1 MYERRKTYLL
11 NDFYI
16 RKMSKLN
23 DTKKENLMKKQI
35 LFIISLL
42 LVLPLGACGV
52 FQSNSNNGAPVASGT
67 IAANDVKISS
77 EIGGKIV
84 TVAVKEG
91 DVVSAGEEL
100 FQVDD
105 EIAQSQYNQAKAAVD
120 AANATVSAA
129 EAQLS
134 NAQLQYE
141 LVLQNARMQDVQAR
155 DSAWLAS
162 QDNEIKVPVWYYEKN
177 ERIDALKTEV
187 ENAGADLDTQLANL
201 EKELKDASN
210 DDFIETEKEL
220 AQTQAAFHIAGMTLE
235 QAKAANDNELV
246 DVAQKSY
253 DSILADLDAIQRN
266 YDRMLTTSAADDVL
280 QARAKVTVA
289 RSRLDNAQDQLILL
303 QQGDESLQV
312 EAARAGVEQAKTAVT
327 QAQANLTQAQA
338 ALKTL
343 EIQIEKTSVRAPVS
357 GTIISLNLSEGELLT
372 PGSVALTI
380 GQLDEVEIT
389 VFVPE
394 DKYGEIDLGQAVTVT
409 ADSFPGVNYEGV
421 VSHIADQAE
430 FTPRNVQTADGRKT
444 TVYTI
449 KILVPNENRINHS
462 SRVCRWM

>member
-1 MYERRKTYLL
+1 
-11 NDFYI
+11 
-16 RKMSKLN
+16 
-23 DTKKENLMKKQI
+23 MKK
-35 LFIISLL
+35 LTLSLALLL
-42 LVLPLGACGV
+42 LVLPLGACSA
-52 FQSNSNNGAPVASGT
+52 FQSTSSNGALIASGT
-67 IAANDVKISS
+67 IATNDVKISS
-77 EIGGKIV
+77 EIGGEVV
-84 TVAVKEG
+84 TIAVKEG
-91 DVVSAGEEL
+91 DVVSAGDTL

-120 AANATVSAA
+120 AASATVSAA

-134 NAQLQYE
+134 NAQVQYE
-141 LVLQNARMQDVQAR
+141 LVLQNARMQDLKTR

-162 QDNEIKVPVWYYEKN
+162 QASEIKVPVWYYEKS

-187 ENAGADLDTQLANL
+187 KNAQVDLDSELANL
-201 EKELKDASN
+201 DKELKDASN
-210 DDFIETEKEL
+210 DDFIEMEKEL
-220 AQTQAAFHIAGMTLE
+220 AQTQAAFHIAEMTLE
-235 QAKAANDNELV
+235 QAKAANDKELV
-246 DVAQKSY
+246 DVAQKEY
-253 DSILADLDAIQRN
+253 DSILADLDATQRN

-280 QARAKVTVA
+280 KARAKVAVA
-289 RSRLDNAQDQLILL
+289 RSRLDNAQDQLTLL
-303 QQGDESLQV
+303 QQGDDSLQV
-312 EAARAGVEQAKTAVT
+312 EAAQAGVEQAKTAVT

-380 GQLDEVEIT
+380 GQLNEVELT

-394 DKYGEIDLGQAVTVT
+394 DKYGEIDLGQTVTVT
-409 ADSFPGVNYEGV
+409 ADSFPGVTYEGV

-444 TVYTI
+444 TVYAI
-449 KILVPNENRINHS
+449 KILVPNEKQS
-462 SRVCRWM
+462 LKPGMPVDVEF

>member
-1 MYERRKTYLL
+1 
-11 NDFYI
+11 
-16 RKMSKLN
+16 
-23 DTKKENLMKKQI
+23 MKKQI
-35 LFIISLL
+35 LFLISLL
-42 LVLPLGACGV
+42 LVSTLGACNA
-52 FQSNSNNGAPVASGT
+52 FQGAASNGALVASGT

-77 EIGGKIV
+77 EIGGEIV
-84 TVAVKEG
+84 KVAVKEG

-105 EIAQSQYNQAKAAVD
+105 EIAQSQYDQAKAAVD

-187 ENAGADLDTQLANL
+187 DNAQADLDLQLANL

-220 AQTQAAFHIAGMTLE
+220 AQTQAAFHIAGMTLD
-235 QAKAANDNELV
+235 QAKAANDNKLV
-246 DVAQKSY
+246 DVAQKAY
-253 DSILADLDAIQRN
+253 DSILADLDAIQRS

-280 QARAKVTVA
+280 QARAKVAVA

-303 QQGDESLQV
+303 QQGDDSLQV

-327 QAQANLTQAQA
+327 QSQANLAQAQA

-343 EIQIEKTSVRAPVS
+343 EIQIEKTLVRAPVS
-357 GTIISLNLSEGELLT
+357 GIILSLNLSEGELLT

-380 GQLDEVEIT
+380 GQLDEVELT
-389 VFVPE
+389 VFVSE
-394 DKYGEIDLGQAVTVT
+394 DRYGEIDLGQTVIVT

-449 KILVPNENRINHS
+449 KILVPNENQS
-462 SRVCRWM
+462 LKPGMPVDVEF